1 MSTTRR
7 SARLG
12 SMAKDS
18 DAETSGA
25 TVALSDAP
33 VVRRRASAQRKRE
46 RSPETTEVAQSSAR
60 SRPQSSRR
68 ALASTAKAARAA
80 ARKMKE
86 ADGDGEHDD
95 DVQGTAGETSDDPM
109 EIVRTDG
116 ALVNAYEATNMVK
129 SALVAEFER
138 RGEKLIELERE
149 AHALKQKTKSAESLL
164 AATTAEVES
173 LREMKSDHE
182 KSKVAMREEL
192 AEERQANMLAL
203 EREVGRA
210 CEAESRAKTLAEE
223 LSAMKETLA
232 AIERERAEDS
242 AEDDAERY
250 PSDFAEKNAELEY
263 SVACLQDEVSN
274 LKKENVSLQ
283 ARFQTVEA
291 ERVEVTTRAEQAEEA
306 LRECESLVAQAEAT
320 VLDIRREADDAKL
333 ARGADGDEESSK
345 IIEDLRGMNRTLQ
358 EELRVAT
365 REAAEV
371 KTLRRKAEFAATCEE
386 RAMAAESR
394 ALRAEASVIDTS
406 SLQARLSKLEYLEND
421 WASVID
427 RLSPGSVKVPSD
439 LVERVISLETRLTSQ
454 TGEQGKMMS
463 DLAQAQMKE
472 TAATRRA
479 TEAEEKYQKIESSA
493 SSAVEALAVA
503 ERQIAMMKG
512 QVESLNRIVKSYEDE
527 GNAAAARK
535 STEKE
540 KSKAASDR
548 AMKELEKLLAHAKER
563 IAVLDGELSEAKTR
577 AETAEA
583 AATAAAAAL
592 PVENPV
598 TLARIET
605 LEREREELLER
616 LKRESAQEDDSK
628 ALKVLHF
635 KSNPVASA
643 MRSALEKEVESLRS
657 EAAGLRE
664 ALSKLQQGSVSSAS
678 EADMTVMKRKLEDLQ
693 KREQRLMT
701 VFKRQ
706 ISAFREACH
715 KIFGYKIEMNEDAGA
730 CTFTLTSDYAT
741 NPTDAFAFKYDDK
754 SSTVSL
760 KETPFVA
767 APEIRRS
774 VETFVTRMRSIPAFI
789 ANHTIETFNQRDDDV
804 DVDDDGVDAM
814 DA

>member
-1 MSTTRR
+1 
-7 SARLG
+7 
-12 SMAKDS
+12 MAKDS

-86 ADGDGEHDD
+86 ADGDGEHDDD

-333 ARGADGDEESSK
+333 ARGAGGDEETSK

-540 KSKAASDR
+540 KSKAASIVR
-548 AMKELEKLLAHAKER
+548 
-563 IAVLDGELSEAKTR
+563 
-577 AETAEA
+577 
-583 AATAAAAAL
+583 
-592 PVENPV
+592 
-598 TLARIET
+598 
-605 LEREREELLER
+605 
-616 LKRESAQEDDSK
+616 
-628 ALKVLHF
+628 
-635 KSNPVASA
+635 
-643 MRSALEKEVESLRS
+643 
-657 EAAGLRE
+657 
-664 ALSKLQQGSVSSAS
+664 
-678 EADMTVMKRKLEDLQ
+678 
-693 KREQRLMT
+693 
-701 VFKRQ
+701 
-706 ISAFREACH
+706 
-715 KIFGYKIEMNEDAGA
+715 
-730 CTFTLTSDYAT
+730 
-741 NPTDAFAFKYDDK
+741 
-754 SSTVSL
+754 
-760 KETPFVA
+760 
-767 APEIRRS
+767 
-774 VETFVTRMRSIPAFI
+774 
-789 ANHTIETFNQRDDDV
+789 
-804 DVDDDGVDAM
+804 
-814 DA
+814 